1 MFICKNYFF
10 AYAEFI
16 FVDVLSCCP
25 SHLIYNDISIMFWA
39 IFS

>member
-16 FVDVLSCCP
+16 FLDLLSCS
-25 SHLIYNDISIMFWA
+25 SHLIYDDVSIIFWA